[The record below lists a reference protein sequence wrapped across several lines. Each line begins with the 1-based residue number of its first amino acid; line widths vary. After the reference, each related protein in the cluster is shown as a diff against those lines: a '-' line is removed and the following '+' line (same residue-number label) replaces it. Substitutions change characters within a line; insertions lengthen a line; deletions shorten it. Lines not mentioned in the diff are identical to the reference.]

1 MNLLQCK
8 KLITLLYCS
17 AVDLFCADLSI
28 DPESVGTIWH
38 VLQTMSL
45 ALTVSIYYTGGW
57 NTSTLCNKGKQ
68 RDTFFKILWNS
79 FTTCSFI
86 RRISSWFTIYLQQ
99 LSHICIKLEI
109 LITDTCI
116 RIRNEIT
123 SFLKTVNQQWRTN
136 CKILHVEVAN
146 IDASCRENSSHDPVA
161 VFTKYIR
168 SYEKCYDLSLLN
180 RKIKL

>member
-1 MNLLQCK
+1 MFCK
-8 KLITLLYCS
+8 RCLWRWQYQFIILVAGIPAHYAIKGNKRIYFLKFYGI
-17 AVDLFCADLSI
+17 
-28 DPESVGTIWH
+28 
-38 VLQTMSL
+38 VLQL
-45 ALTVSIYYTGGW
+45 VALFDVFLHDLRY
-57 NTSTLCNKGKQ
+57 
-68 RDTFFKILWNS
+68 
-79 FTTCSFI
+79 I
-86 RRISSWFTIYLQQ
+86 RHLQQ

-136 CKILHVEVAN
+136 CKNLHVEVAN

-168 SYEKCYDLSLLN
+168 SYEKCYDLSVLN